1 MKNLF
6 NIGDIVRIVNSST
19 NPINIMKRDY
29 VNKIGFIVKFDE
41 RYNDFS
47 NVYVKFF
54 DSEET
59 IVFNKLN
66 IMKETDFL
74 IEQNKNEGHFYEVP

>member
-1 MKNLF
+1 MKNVF
-6 NIGDIVRIVNSST
+6 EIGDIVRVVNSRT

-74 IEQNKNEGHFYEVP
+74 VEQNKNEGHFYEVP

>member
-6 NIGDIVRIVNSST
+6 EIGDIVRIVNSRT

-41 RYNDFS
+41 RYNDF
-47 NVYVKFF
+47 NNIYVKFF

-74 IEQNKNEGHFYEVP
+74 VEQNKNEGYFYEIS

>member
-6 NIGDIVRIVNSST
+6 EIGDIVRIVNSRT

-41 RYNDFS
+41 RYNDFN

-74 IEQNKNEGHFYEVP
+74 VEQNKNEGYFYEIS

>member
-6 NIGDIVRIVNSST
+6 EIGDIVRIVNSRT

-29 VNKIGFIVKFDE
+29 VNKIGFIVKFDD
-41 RYNDFS
+41 RYNDFN

-74 IEQNKNEGHFYEVP
+74 VEQNKNEGHFYEIS

>member
-6 NIGDIVRIVNSST
+6 EIGDIVRVVNSVT

-41 RYNDFS
+41 RYNDFN

-74 IEQNKNEGHFYEVP
+74 VEQNKNEGYFYEVP

>member
-6 NIGDIVRIVNSST
+6 EIGDIVRIVNSRT

-41 RYNDFS
+41 RYNDFN

-74 IEQNKNEGHFYEVP
+74 VEQNKNEGYFYEVP

>member
-6 NIGDIVRIVNSST
+6 NIGDIVRIVNSRT

-74 IEQNKNEGHFYEVP
+74 VEQNKNEGHFYEVP

>member
-6 NIGDIVRIVNSST
+6 NIGDIVRIVNSRT

-74 IEQNKNEGHFYEVP
+74 VEQNKNEGHFYEIS

>member
-6 NIGDIVRIVNSST
+6 EIGDIVRIVNSRT

-41 RYNDFS
+41 RYNDFN

-74 IEQNKNEGHFYEVP
+74 VEQNKNEGHFYEIS